1 MTRYFS
7 YYRAGILLAR
17 LSIDGQKIFCAPRDL
32 ESLCFSGEVP
42 YVWPMAPLDPE
53 LDSRFP
59 DALACVGSGAVPE
72 GYQLAAAEHRYHQ
85 GRSHMI
91 HRLVQPAG
99 KCPLD
104 IILGDGQVV
113 ACIDNERNYLGLLVE
128 DGWEFATPLAQML
141 EDPLLSRPAY
151 GLDFAGMEMVAMRDG
166 VKLATDVYLPTRRAD
181 GQTFPTVLIRTC
193 YNKQNVKQF
202 LSFVH
207 YGYAVVA
214 QDTRGR
220 ELSEGDWQPI
230 VNERDDGDDTL
241 NWIARQPWSDGQ
253 VGMIGASYL
262 AIVQWQAAA
271 SGNPHLKALIS
282 MVTGGVP
289 LFDFPHRSGVL
300 SPGTIAWIVS
310 MRTRNFHPEDMDRPD
325 WDRVLKVRPIR
336 EIPRLGLGEDIPFW
350 NEWMEHDAYDGYWQK
365 ANLLAQQH
373 KIDVPALYLSGWY
386 DDVGPGSMQIWDMN
400 HRNQRDHQKLI
411 CGAWNHKMNSSRDI
425 HRNNYG
431 SDAIR
436 YDLFYRYL
444 RWYDHFLKGIDNRVE
459 DEAPVE
465 YYTIGE
471 NRWHTASAWP
481 PREACQTALYLDSA
495 GNANTSGGD
504 GTLTFAP
511 PDVPG
516 EDHYCYDPVDP
527 APFLMDISENECLVP
542 ENYREV
548 ERRPDVLVYTSALL
562 KEALTIAG
570 EPSAVLYASSS
581 AKDTDWVVR
590 VTEVDEAGNSIRL
603 CDGIVRARF
612 RKSLIEP
619 SLLLPDEIVRYE
631 IPMTWISNRFAAGHC
646 IRVEIT
652 SGADNSVFPNSNTG
666 RPIYDD
672 TETVVARQTI
682 YHGGPRNSRIILPVI
697 QNEAP

>member
-166 VKLATDVYLPTRRAD
+166 VKLATDVYLPARRAD

-230 VNERDDGDDTL
+230 INERDDGRRHAQLDRPAALERRAGGHDRRVL
-241 NWIARQPWSDGQ
+241 SGHRAVAGRGQRQPPPQ
-253 VGMIGASYL
+253 GADQHGDRRR
-262 AIVQWQAAA
+262 AAVRFPPTAAA
-271 SGNPHLKALIS
+271 FSPPG
-282 MVTGGVP
+282 P
-289 LFDFPHRSGVL
+289 LPGL
-300 SPGTIAWIVS
+300 CPCAPGTSTPRIWTA
-310 MRTRNFHPEDMDRPD
+310 RT
-325 WDRVLKVRPIR
+325 
-336 EIPRLGLGEDIPFW
+336 
-350 NEWMEHDAYDGYWQK
+350 
-365 ANLLAQQH
+365 
-373 KIDVPALYLSGWY
+373 
-386 DDVGPGSMQIWDMN
+386 
-400 HRNQRDHQKLI
+400 
-411 CGAWNHKMNSSRDI
+411 
-425 HRNNYG
+425 
-431 SDAIR
+431 
-436 YDLFYRYL
+436 
-444 RWYDHFLKGIDNRVE
+444 
-459 DEAPVE
+459 
-465 YYTIGE
+465 
-471 NRWHTASAWP
+471 
-481 PREACQTALYLDSA
+481 
-495 GNANTSGGD
+495 
-504 GTLTFAP
+504 GT
-511 PDVPG
+511 V
-516 EDHYCYDPVDP
+516 C
-527 APFLMDISENECLVP
+527 
-542 ENYREV
+542 
-548 ERRPDVLVYTSALL
+548 
-562 KEALTIAG
+562 
-570 EPSAVLYASSS
+570 
-581 AKDTDWVVR
+581 
-590 VTEVDEAGNSIRL
+590 
-603 CDGIVRARF
+603 
-612 RKSLIEP
+612 
-619 SLLLPDEIVRYE
+619 
-631 IPMTWISNRFAAGHC
+631 
-646 IRVEIT
+646 
-652 SGADNSVFPNSNTG
+652 
-666 RPIYDD
+666 
-672 TETVVARQTI
+672 
-682 YHGGPRNSRIILPVI
+682 
-697 QNEAP
+697 